1 MQVLPTGEDLGGAEI
16 IIMKNISVIGAGT
29 MGNGIAHVCA
39 QFGYQVSLVDIAQS
53 ALDKAIATITK
64 NLDRQVQKGA
74 ITEEV
79 KQQTLIVSW
88 QATPLLYLLQK
99 LVPLPNVRTK

>member
-1 MQVLPTGEDLGGAEI
+1 LQILSAPLKTI
-16 IIMKNISVIGAGT
+16 IKTDKMSIKNITVIGSGT

-79 KQQTLIVSW
+79 KT
-88 QATPLLYLLQK
+88 ADAFKY
-99 LVPLPNVRTK
+99 